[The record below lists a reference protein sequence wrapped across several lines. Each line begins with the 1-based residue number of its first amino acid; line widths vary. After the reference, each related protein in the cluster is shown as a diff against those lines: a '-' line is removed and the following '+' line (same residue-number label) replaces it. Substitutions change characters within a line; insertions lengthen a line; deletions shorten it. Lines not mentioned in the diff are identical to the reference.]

1 MIMEQYLTH
10 IDYAF
15 WEVIMNGDAHA
26 VIASTSVGTEG
37 LIPPKIDKQK
47 LARKNEFKAKST
59 LLLAI
64 PDEHLLKFH
73 GIKDAKPMSK
83 TTKPVVY
90 GCRILKQQYENFA
103 ASRSEGLDK
112 NLYRFQKTHLPIR
125 KFIDTLSMDDLYNNL
140 KVYKAEIKGQSSSSS
155 NSQNVAFVS
164 LENTSRRN
172 LNFNG
177 KETVGFDKTKVECY
191 NSHKR
196 GHFTRECK
204 APRNQGNRNG
214 DAPRRNAPVDTST
227 TNALV
232 VQDGIESDVDDSLV
246 NDRFKTC
253 EGFHAVP
260 PPYTGNYMP
269 SRPDLSFAE
278 KPEKPVRLVLHQ
290 LKIGVIHNILYRIKG
305 FLIVDALGHIAG
317 NIRSTDTITRDLIV
331 EFVAF
336 GGSPKRGKITRKSKI
351 RTGKLD
357 FEDIYFVKELKLNL
371 FSVSQM
377 CDKKNNVLFTETEC
391 LVLSP
396 GFKLLDEC
404 QVLLKVPRQNNMYN
418 FDLKNV
424 VPSGGSGPDWLFDI
438 DLLTNSMN
446 YEPVTAENK
455 TNRNAGIKEYIL
467 LPLLYDSPQSSEDSF
482 ADDAGKKTNEEPT
495 NEGER
500 NGQEKEGGALN
511 KEDDQ
516 NVQDFRAALDNLLVP
531 QKQGYVNSTNRVS
544 TASLS
549 VSAAGQSF
557 DNADDFPT
565 DPLILD
571 LEDTTDLLNTGIF
584 SGCA

>member
-1 MIMEQYLTH
+1 MESQSESTQTLSALKLPRLKIGDYDLWSMRMEQYLTH
-10 IDYAF
+10 TDYAL
-15 WEVIMNGDAHA
+15 WEVIVNGDAPA
-26 VIASTSVGTEG
+26 IIASASVGTEG
-37 LIPPKIDKQK
+37 LIPPKT
-47 LARKNEFKAKST
+47 FM
-59 LLLAI
+59 
-64 PDEHLLKFH
+64 

-155 NSQNVAFVS
+155 NSQNVAFVAM
-164 LENTSRRN
+164 LTMRVKRFLKKTGRN

-191 NSHKR
+191 NYHMR
-196 GHFTRECK
+196 GHFARECK
-204 APRNQGNRNG
+204 ALRNQGNRNE

-232 VQDGIESDVDDSLV
+232 HQVHQVQTLGTIL
-246 NDRFKTC
+246 
-253 EGFHAVP
+253 A
-260 PPYTGNYMP
+260 
-269 SRPDLSFAE
+269 
-278 KPEKPVRLVLHQ
+278 
-290 LKIGVIHNILYRIKG
+290 LKIALKSYETLHKVIHNILYRIKG

-336 GGSPKRGKITRKSKI
+336 GGSPKRGKITRKGKI

-418 FDLKNV
+418 FDLKNA

-446 YEPVTAENK
+446 YEPVTAGDK

-482 ADDAGKKTNEEPT
+482 ADDAGKKSNEEPA
-495 NEGER
+495 NGGER
-500 NGQEKEGGALN
+500 NGQEKEGRASN

-516 NVQDFRAALDNLLVP
+516 NVRDLRVELDNFP
-531 QKQGYVNSTNRVS
+531 F
-544 TASLS
+544 

-557 DNADDFPT
+557 DNANDFPT
-565 DPLILD
+565 DPFMPD